1 MITRA
6 ELTEIGRAIKP
17 HGINGE
23 IVTAINREVDFGG
36 LRCIVMD
43 IDGIFVPFF
52 IDSVRQRGSESVL
65 VTIDGI
71 NDEKNA
77 KELCGKAVYALKSDL
92 SAMYDADNRDGDE
105 SDEEGFYAEDLAGYT
120 INADNKSIG
129 EIIDVDSSTDNLL
142 FIVTNKEGD
151 LTYIPVAEEFII
163 GIDTDNHIV
172 EMSLP
177 HGLLEL

>member
-23 IVTAINREVDFGG
+23 IVTAINRDVDFEG

-43 IDGIFVPFF
+43 IDGIYVPFF

-71 NDEKNA
+71 NDEKDA
-77 KELCGKAVYALKSDL
+77 KELCGKAVYALKSDPAI
-92 SAMYDADNRDGDE
+92 SSDG
-105 SDEEGFYAEDLAGYT
+105 SDDCDHDDEGFYAEDLIGFKVT
-120 INADNKSIG
+120 TDGKSLG
-129 EIIDVDSSTDNLL
+129 EITDVDSSTDNLL
-142 FIVTNKEGD
+142 FIITDKDGNTSYV
-151 LTYIPVAEEFII
+151 PVADEFITE
-163 GIDTDNHIV
+163 IDTESHIIS
-172 EMSLP
+172 MSLP
-177 HGLLEL
+177 DGLLEL

>member
-23 IVTAINREVDFGG
+23 IATAINQEVDFGG

-71 NDEKNA
+71 NDEKDA
-77 KELCGKAVYALKSDL
+77 KELCGKTVYALKNDPALISDRL
-92 SAMYDADNRDGDE
+92 DSDNDD
-105 SDEEGFYAEDLAGYT
+105 SDEGFYAEDLIGFKVAT
-120 INADNKSIG
+120 DDKTIG
-129 EIIDVDSSTDNLL
+129 EITDVDSSTDNLL
-142 FIVTNKEGD
+142 FIITDKNGN
-151 LTYIPVAEEFII
+151 TSYIPVADEFIT
-163 GIDTDNHIV
+163 GIDMETHIIT
-172 EMSLP
+172 MSLP
-177 HGLLEL
+177 EGLLEL

>member
-6 ELTEIGRAIKP
+6 ELTEIGRTIKP

-23 IVTAINREVDFGG
+23 IATAVNREVDFEG

-52 IDSVRQRGSESVL
+52 IDTVRQRGSESVL

-71 NDEKNA
+71 NDEKDA

-92 SAMYDADNRDGDE
+92 SAMEEADDTEGDE
-105 SDEEGFYAEDLAGYT
+105 VDDEGFYAEDLIGYT
-120 INADNKSIG
+120 IDADNKPIG
-129 EIIDVDSSTDNLL
+129 EITGVESSTDNLL
-142 FIVTNKEGD
+142 FIVTNDKGD
-151 LTYIPVAEEFII
+151 LTYIPVADEFITD
-163 GIDTDNHIV
+163 IDTDRHIV